1 MNEYKIIQ
9 GTFTI
14 IEDDID
20 PPFGPM
26 STSKFKNVNE
36 WLTNICEDEKPAQ
49 PIGNFKIGLFESP
62 DENILYL
69 VGTNETE
76 EENVTH
82 ITIDF
87 EPEEKFFLL
96 PKDEYNILTRDGLLK
111 KVVLDLKNFT
121 KTEQFKTSFI
131 TEAANLIFESTGEII
146 WAKPQ

>member
-9 GTFTI
+9 GTFTV

-26 STSKFKNVNE
+26 PTSKFKSINE
-36 WLTNICEDEKPAQ
+36 WLTEICENEKPAQ
-49 PIGNFKIGLFESP
+49 PIGSFKIGLFESP

-76 EENVTH
+76 EGDVTR

-96 PKDEYNILTRDGLLK
+96 PKDEYNILTRDELLK
-111 KVVLDLKNFT
+111 KVVLNLKDFT
-121 KTEQFKTSFI
+121 KTERFKTSFI
-131 TEAANLIFESTGEII
+131 TQAINLIFESNGEII
-146 WAKPQ
+146 WAKAQ